1 MQTMHTKLP
10 IIAFV
15 VALASGTLSM
25 AAAQS
30 LADVARKEEERRK
43 EVRQPSKVLTN
54 DDLGS
59 VPPVS
64 PPPATLLGPATD
76 GGSPTESGADKDE
89 KGGAEA
95 TENKTGDPA
104 DSSAETPAKDQAY
117 WSGRVKALE
126 TEIGR
131 NQSFAAALQS
141 RINALANEYTNQ
153 ADPLQQAS
161 LATDKQNALADL
173 DRVNKQLADDTKAL
187 ADLQEEAR
195 RAGIPAGWLR

>member
-1 MQTMHTKLP
+1 MHTKLP
-10 IIAFV
+10 IIAFAV
-15 VALASGTLSM
+15 VLVSGTLSI

-43 EVRQPSKVLTN
+43 EVKQPSKVLTN

-59 VPPVS
+59 VPPIS
-64 PPPATLLGPATD
+64 PPPATLFGAVDD
-76 GGSPTESGADKDE
+76 GTAPSESGADKDQ
-89 KGGAEA
+89 KADAEA
-95 TENKTGDPA
+95 SEKKTDGATEGSTEPA
-104 DSSAETPAKDQAY
+104 TRDQAY

-126 TEIGR
+126 DQIAR
-131 NQSFAAALQS
+131 NRSFATALQS

-161 LATDKQNALADL
+161 LATDRQNTLADL

-195 RAGIPAGWLR
+195 RAGVPAGWLR

>member
-1 MQTMHTKLP
+1 
-10 IIAFV
+10 
-15 VALASGTLSM
+15 
-25 AAAQS
+25 

-43 EVRQPSKVLTN
+43 EVKQPSKVLTN

-59 VPPVS
+59 VPPIS
-64 PPPATLLGPATD
+64 PPPATLLAPADDAVASTESSAGKDKDQKASAEASEGKTD
-76 GGSPTESGADKDE
+76 GGT
-89 KGGAEA
+89 
-95 TENKTGDPA
+95 A
-104 DSSAETPAKDQAY
+104 DSTDAPAKDQAY
-117 WSGRVKALE
+117 WSGRVKGLE
-126 TEIGR
+126 AQIAR

-161 LATDKQNALADL
+161 LATDRQNALADL

-195 RAGIPAGWLR
+195 RAGVPAGWLR